1 MAELE
6 KPAILGGKPVRQ
18 EKIYYGRQWVE
29 EDDVEAVTQAL
40 YADLITSGPRVS
52 ALEKNLCELTGAKY
66 ATVVSNGTAALH
78 VAALAAGIGPG
89 DEVITTPL
97 TFDRS
102 LRMWMHKPTKSIR
115 KRSSAK
121 SRIEPGR
128 SWRWITQERRWIT
141 GEFVKSAIVTI

>member
-97 TFDRS
+97 TFAGRCGCTNLPNRS
-102 LRMWMHKPTKSIR
+102 
-115 KRSSAK
+115 
-121 SRIEPGR
+121 GR
-128 SWRWITQERRWIT
+128 D
-141 GEFVKSAIVTI
+141 